1 MSFNALKDKAAQLPP
16 SERRRLMAYLVS
28 LEDAQDAAYR
38 EKLSRK
44 IDDRTEANWL
54 TIEQMDQKL
63 GTGDKTE

>member
-1 MSFNALKDKAAQLPP
+1 MSFNALKDQAAQLPA
-16 SERRRLMAYLVS
+16 SERRRLVAYLVS
-28 LEDAQDAAYR
+28 LEDAQDATYR

-63 GTGDKTE
+63 GTGDRTE